1 MKSFLHFLRIPA
13 AILLGAALL
22 FACDPPGLEPEP
34 DPDPDPVVTP
44 PDPSVELTLSVDNLI
59 VSSFGGTYSF
69 TVTTNQDSWTAT
81 SGDDWISVSISGSK
95 ATVTVLENTG
105 GEQRKGKVSVSA
117 GGKEIGV
124 SVSQEAA
131 EGTPPGGESMKVSY
145 TLKEGTTIAPK
156 ALASYI
162 KAHNAEALT
171 FTISKDVPKELLP
184 ATNAPLI
191 INTPT
196 SVLPG
201 GLLGVIHSVEEAA
214 DGYVVEYSK
223 VNFTTIFKDLD
234 LDTDEIDLDRYVTRI
249 EDAEG
254 NEVPFTKTKASA
266 QTSFH
271 INIPMKG
278 WDLPAGFTLTPQMAL
293 DIALKMQMIV
303 GDYKISTLNLKVD
316 LDVTFGAELELKYEG
331 SVQKDYKLMS
341 LYFAA
346 IPLGPVVL
354 TPAIDIYAIIGA
366 DGSVT
371 FTASATNVLHSEAA
385 LHYDEQNG
393 LSGDFKADP
402 PDFGKTRYAAGVTLD
417 GGISY
422 GLGIGP
428 SIGIYTDV
436 IQAGLTVN
444 LRQREGLSTK
454 FDLLALYASHN
465 KMDDAISSALT
476 NAEYSISWLL
486 DASLHF
492 RALGASKDYDIP
504 SITLDGESYKLFP
517 PIDYKDVE
525 MLQDAGKFI
534 VKAKVSGP
542 SMISGSRGSDTGEL
556 VLRIYESG
564 AASASKVFDFDL
576 TADKAQA
583 LWDDKDNPQTIQA
596 EVSGLENGKEYYAS
610 ICLKM
615 GDSFL
620 PLLQLGKLFFLDSK
634 TLQAIRGILSD
645 IKACAANE
653 WEGCNWD
660 DETLPV
666 LAYKHVSVYTPSDG
680 VVMLNVGI
688 AGAWQLGE
696 NLIVKNHSADLK
708 NFRWWLDIRGNP
720 QQHFDTIALEDV
732 CLDRFQ
738 YDEIDHF
745 QNPDDTK
752 AFICHS
758 PYFSGTYPRV
768 SERLDL
774 SGSGYWQFW
783 DESWHEATEIVL
795 DNCQYL
801 EQLCLITEEGHS
813 VASLSA
819 KNCPALKLLKLS
831 GNIDI
836 SSTAIGEI
844 ISSASGKMS
853 LTLFLAQ
860 GLDALTI
867 GNGVRYAQLSNVQ
880 TLGASNAGNL
890 EELVVQKG
898 VSHLSVSDC
907 PKLEK
912 LSASSYA
919 GEGTLESFSISGTP
933 NISALYINGHQKLK
947 MTVPAVFDQMRKA
960 GKMLSYDIRYEY
972 IWGST
977 DEGSS
982 FTTVD
987 DSGNTIIWYLAK
999 HDSDTGEYIYYR
1011 DRGYGFYYSYE
1022 PGRGY
1027 HLKD

>member
-1 MKSFLHFLRIPA
+1 
-13 AILLGAALL
+13 
-22 FACDPPGLEPEP
+22 
-34 DPDPDPVVTP
+34 
-44 PDPSVELTLSVDNLI
+44 
-59 VSSFGGTYSF
+59 
-69 TVTTNQDSWTAT
+69 
-81 SGDDWISVSISGSK
+81 
-95 ATVTVLENTG
+95 
-105 GEQRKGKVSVSA
+105 
-117 GGKEIGV
+117 
-124 SVSQEAA
+124 
-131 EGTPPGGESMKVSY
+131 
-145 TLKEGTTIAPK
+145 
-156 ALASYI
+156 
-162 KAHNAEALT
+162 
-171 FTISKDVPKELLP
+171 
-184 ATNAPLI
+184 
-191 INTPT
+191 
-196 SVLPG
+196 
-201 GLLGVIHSVEEAA
+201 
-214 DGYVVEYSK
+214 
-223 VNFTTIFKDLD
+223 
-234 LDTDEIDLDRYVTRI
+234 
-249 EDAEG
+249 
-254 NEVPFTKTKASA
+254 
-266 QTSFH
+266 
-271 INIPMKG
+271 
-278 WDLPAGFTLTPQMAL
+278 
-293 DIALKMQMIV
+293 
-303 GDYKISTLNLKVD
+303 
-316 LDVTFGAELELKYEG
+316 
-331 SVQKDYKLMS
+331 
-341 LYFAA
+341 
-346 IPLGPVVL
+346 
-354 TPAIDIYAIIGA
+354 
-366 DGSVT
+366 
-371 FTASATNVLHSEAA
+371 
-385 LHYDEQNG
+385 
-393 LSGDFKADP
+393 
-402 PDFGKTRYAAGVTLD
+402 
-417 GGISY
+417 
-422 GLGIGP
+422 
-428 SIGIYTDV
+428 
-436 IQAGLTVN
+436 
-444 LRQREGLSTK
+444 
-454 FDLLALYASHN
+454 
-465 KMDDAISSALT
+465 MDDAISSALT

-620 PLLQLGKLFFLDSK
+620 PLLQLGRLFFLDSK

-738 YDEIDHF
+738 YDEIDHY

-819 KNCPALKLLKLS
+819 KNCPALELLKLS

-836 SSTAIGEI
+836 SSKAIGEI

-867 GNGVRYAQLSNVQ
+867 GNGVRYAKLSNVQ

-1011 DRGYGFYYSYE
+1011 DRGYGFYYSDE